1 MAELVIMPDDV
12 LDQRSMTFTRGVFRL
27 IFLGPQWFPPHLQ
40 LKHISPPPPSPLF
53 EWARE
58 KERFAT
64 CIYLAVSLSL
74 ESDVISMIPS
84 FVWQTHDS
92 DLPGAGAHF
101 VPVGSAE
108 DGKTSTRLWIN
119 ISKIT
124 DTTAMIL
131 YNQWG

>member
-1 MAELVIMPDDV
+1 
-12 LDQRSMTFTRGVFRL
+12 
-27 IFLGPQWFPPHLQ
+27 
-40 LKHISPPPPSPLF
+40 
-53 EWARE
+53 
-58 KERFAT
+58 
-64 CIYLAVSLSL
+64 
-74 ESDVISMIPS
+74 MIPS

-101 VPVGSAE
+101 VPVGSASAE

-119 ISKIT
+119 VSKIT